1 MAIYGYEAINNVGKK
16 IKGSVEGESIDA
28 VRKELKEK
36 KLTVL
41 SITEQNLFTRDLN
54 IEIGGYPTPRD
65 MAVFCR
71 QFVSMIR
78 AGVTILDALKMLT
91 EATEN
96 KKLKEALSKVR
107 EDAEKGDALSACFQ
121 AHPKVFP
128 PLLVNMTAAGEASG
142 SIDISMERMA
152 KQLERNSKTVSLI
165 KKAMTYPIVV
175 CLVAIAVIVLMLV
188 VVIPAYTDMFAELGT
203 SLPALTVAVV
213 AMSDFVIGNWFFL
226 IIVVGAVA
234 AGITTF
240 RKTTNGKYFFGKI
253 ALSIPAVKNL
263 VTKNASAQL
272 ARTLSTLIAAGIPL
286 VEAVEIAGGTMQ
298 NIYFKDAMMDAR
310 EEIMMGEPLSRP
322 LQTCG
327 LFPPMVYHMVKI
339 GEETGNTE
347 DMLDKLADYYE
358 EEVEMAVQT
367 LMAAMEPMIIVI
379 LALIVGVLLGACMAP
394 MMELYSSLDNL

>member
-1 MAIYGYEAINNVGKK
+1 MAIYGYEAINNLGQA
-16 IKGSVEGESIDA
+16 IKGSIEAESMDA
-28 VRKELKEK
+28 ARRELKDK

-41 SITEQNLFTRDLN
+41 SLSEQNLLTKDLN

-65 MAVFCR
+65 LAVFCR
-71 QFVSMIR
+71 QFVSMMR

-107 EDAEKGDALSACFQ
+107 EDAEKGDPLSVCFQ
-121 AHPKVFP
+121 SHPKIFP
-128 PLLVNMTAAGEASG
+128 SLLVNMTAAGEASG
-142 SIDISMERMA
+142 SIDVSMERMA
-152 KQLERNSKTVSLI
+152 KQLERNSKTVALI
-165 KKAMTYPIVV
+165 KKAMMYPLVV

-213 AMSDFVIGNWFFL
+213 AVSDFIIGNWL
-226 IIVVGAVA
+226 ILAIVVAAAAV
-234 AGITTF
+234 GISSF
-240 RKTTNGKYFFGKI
+240 SKTDKGKYFFGKI
-253 ALSIPAVKNL
+253 ALSIPAVNGL
-263 VTKNASAQL
+263 VTKNASAQI
-272 ARTLSTLIAAGIPL
+272 ARTLSTLIAAGVPL
-286 VEAVEIAGGTMQ
+286 VEAVEIAGNTMQ
-298 NIYFKDAMMDAR
+298 NIYFKDAMMNAR

-327 LFPPMVYHMVKI
+327 LFPPMVYHMVRI

-347 DMLDKLADYYE
+347 EMLDKLADYYE

-367 LMAAMEPMIIVI
+367 LTAAMEPAIIVI

-394 MMELYSSLDNL
+394 MMEMYSSMENL